1 MIITLRVLGSLV
13 VLFTMNVTM
22 VLVVDTNP
30 PSPWRVALES
40 TGGTERA
47 GPPRG
52 VSRDLGEV
60 TA

>member
-30 PSPWRVALES
+30 PSLWRVNLRLVGLS
-40 TGGTERA
+40 IA
-47 GPPRG
+47 GPRG

-60 TA
+60 RA

>member
-30 PSPWRVALES
+30 PSLWRVARS
-40 TGGTERA
+40 AGGTEHA
-47 GPPRG
+47 GPRG

-60 TA
+60 RA